1 MPNVIVFSCELS
13 HFLPRTRYSQL
24 GPFCCAKQLGK
35 KKKTSS
41 EMCPEGNQRMVARK
55 GLEKKGVGQ
64 DTGTSFTGTK
74 EVQVRGAFFSHE
86 DPMS

>member
-1 MPNVIVFSCELS
+1 
-13 HFLPRTRYSQL
+13 
-24 GPFCCAKQLGK
+24 
-35 KKKTSS
+35 
-41 EMCPEGNQRMVARK
+41 MCPEGNQRMVARK

-74 EVQVRGAFFSHE
+74 EVQVRGAVFSHE